1 MSDSMTPP
9 PCPTCGRRASRR
21 TGYVRTTDK
30 MACAD
35 PFHDAGDWGP
45 ALLVMLREL
54 FDAAD
59 AFLATPPDDMKDF
72 IPFGQPTIA
81 KDCRVLNASYAKTLA
96 LLAAA
101 EGRKEDRDGR

>member
-30 MACAD
+30 MACID

-45 ALLVMLREL
+45 ALLEALK
-54 FDAAD
+54 DAASSLEALSCAGIRGAAIQDYSNVRGFANSRAIIARD
-59 AFLATPPDDMKDF
+59 A
-72 IPFGQPTIA
+72 
-81 KDCRVLNASYAKTLA
+81 
-96 LLAAA
+96 LAAV
-101 EGRKEDRDGR
+101 EGRKEEENVTS

>member
-30 MACAD
+30 MACVD

-45 ALLVMLREL
+45 ALLEAIRKHK
-54 FDAAD
+54 AATKGSSR
-59 AFLATPPDDMKDF
+59 APEADF
-72 IPFGQPTIA
+72 RRGM
-81 KDCRVLNASYAKTLA
+81 
-96 LLAAA
+96 
-101 EGRKEDRDGR
+101 G